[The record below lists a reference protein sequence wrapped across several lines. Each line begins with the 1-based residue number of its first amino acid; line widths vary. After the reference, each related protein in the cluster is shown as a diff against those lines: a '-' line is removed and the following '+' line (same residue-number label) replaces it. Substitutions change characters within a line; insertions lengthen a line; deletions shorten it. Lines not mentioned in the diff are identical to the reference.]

1 VTTRTRTIAVV
12 ASLAAAAAAVAVGGA
27 LLQESGDDGAE
38 AAASTAP
45 SRPAG
50 APPLFLDL
58 GVRDDF
64 EAEELRRAARLVAD
78 GRRRQAAAIFARDRS
93 VNGRVGAALA
103 AWPYGTLPALE
114 RLTRTHPRSALVHLH
129 VGIAR
134 LWTGRPGAQDAWRAA
149 RRIEPDSLSAVRAGD
164 LLFPNAPRGL
174 PTFVPSF
181 DPPAALQDLT
191 PPEQLDRL
199 HRDAVRGG
207 WRAKVLYG
215 VALQRIGRRVSAQRE
230 FDGSARLAPDE
241 PEALTAAAV
250 GRYDK
255 AAPSRA
261 FSRLGP
267 LARRFPREPTVRFHL
282 GLLLLWLGR
291 VEDGKRQLELAR
303 AAGPATPLGRE
314 ADRFLQ
320 RLE

>member
-1 VTTRTRTIAVV
+1 M
-12 ASLAAAAAAVAVGGA
+12 ASLAARAAAVAVGGA
-27 LLQESGDDGAE
+27 VLQASGDDGAE
-38 AAASTAP
+38 AAPTAP
-45 SRPAG
+45 ARPPG

-64 EAEELRRAARLVAD
+64 EARELRRGERLLAQ
-78 GRRRQAAAIFARDRS
+78 GRRREAAALFARDES
-93 VNGRVGAALA
+93 LNGRVGAAMA
-103 AWPYGTLPALE
+103 AWPDGTLQALHALA
-114 RLTRTHPRSALVHLH
+114 RRHPRSALVHLH
-129 VGIAR
+129 VGVAR
-134 LWTGRPGAQDAWRAA
+134 LWSGMVAAPFWQTA
-149 RRIEPDSLSAVRAGD
+149 RRVEPDSLSAVRAGD
-164 LLFPNAPRGL
+164 LLFPNSPRGL

-181 DPPAALQDLT
+181 DPPAALGDLT

-199 HRDAVRGG
+199 HRDALREG

-215 VALQRIGRRVSAQRE
+215 VALQRIGRRVSAQRQ
-230 FDGSARLAPDE
+230 FDVAARLAPNE

-291 VEDGKRQLELAR
+291 VVDGKRQLELAQ
-303 AAGPATPLGRE
+303 AAGPASTLGRE
-314 ADRFLQ
+314 ADRFLR